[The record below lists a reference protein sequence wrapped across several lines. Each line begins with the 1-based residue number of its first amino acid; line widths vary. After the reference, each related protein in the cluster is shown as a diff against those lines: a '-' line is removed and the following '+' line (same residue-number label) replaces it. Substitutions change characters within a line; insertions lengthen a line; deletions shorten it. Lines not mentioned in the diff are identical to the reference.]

1 MTIETLKS
9 LFQTHKETSLF
20 GRYIYHQSIA
30 PLLKSKN
37 EIITVDVV
45 GTSVN
50 KLPIHVMT
58 LGLGKIKILMW
69 SQMHGNESTTTK
81 AVFDLCNVLSS
92 HDANAKQILKSCTIQ
107 IIPILNPD
115 GAKAYTRVNANGI
128 DLNRD
133 AQDLS
138 QQESQVLRSV
148 LNSFQPD
155 YCFNLHDQRTIF
167 SAGEINSS
175 ATVSFLA
182 PSQDEER
189 SISPNRKIAM
199 VIISKMNDTLQ
210 LQIENQVGLYDDAFN
225 LNCVGDTIQASGVP
239 TLLFEAG
246 HFPQDYMREQTREF
260 IFQSL
265 LVAVNYISEEKNI
278 GTKYETYFKIPKNK
292 KLFYDIIIRNSN
304 KGDIAIQYQEKLIDD
319 RIEFLPKVEKI
330 CDLQGFYGH
339 KEIEANGFEVLNKK
353 NQPIEAGYEIDFVMI
368 NNEKFLMNL

>member
-1 MTIETLKS
+1 MTVETLKS

-30 PLLKSKN
+30 PLLKSNN

-58 LGLGKIKILMW
+58 LGRGKIKILMW

-138 QQESQVLRSV
+138 QPESQVLRSV

-155 YCFNLHDQRTIF
+155 YCFNLHGQRTIF

-175 ATVSFLA
+175 ATISFLA

-199 VIISKMNDTLQ
+199 EIISKMNDTLQ

-265 LVAVNYISEEKNI
+265 LVAVNYLSEEKNI
-278 GTKYETYFKIPKNK
+278 GSKYETYFKIPKNK

-319 RIEFLPKVEKI
+319 RIEFLPQVEKI
-330 CDLQGFYGH
+330 CDLQDFYGH